1 MAIVKDSNL
10 LLQNVQGTL
19 GKQFTIY
26 KRNGQIIIAVK
37 RGKSKKK
44 PTQKQLDV
52 RWKMKVA
59 SAYAVAII
67 KDPEV
72 KAYYQSLA
80 GPGQNAYNMAV
91 KDAFHSPVIQDIK
104 VEATDTVVVTAKN
117 EFRLATVRVRVQ
129 DESGKVVE
137 EGKAV
142 PEKNGVDWRY
152 KVSQMPKKGRIR
164 VFVEDLPGNVSE
176 RGLLLG

>member
-1 MAIVKDSNL
+1 MAIVQDNNL
-10 LLQNVQGTL
+10 LLAYVRGTL
-19 GKQFTIY
+19 GDQITIY
-26 KRNGQIIIAVK
+26 ERNGRIIMAAK
-37 RGKSKKK
+37 RKKSNKK

-59 SAYAVAII
+59 SAYAKAML
-67 KDPEV
+67 KDPDL

-104 VEATDTVVVTAKN
+104 IESADTVVVTAKN
-117 EFRLATVRVRVQ
+117 EFRLATVKVKVV

-137 EGKAV
+137 EGRAV
-142 PEKNGVDWRY
+142 MERNGMDWSY
-152 KVSQMPKKGRIR
+152 KVGMMVKKGKIR

-176 RGLLLG
+176 RQILLE